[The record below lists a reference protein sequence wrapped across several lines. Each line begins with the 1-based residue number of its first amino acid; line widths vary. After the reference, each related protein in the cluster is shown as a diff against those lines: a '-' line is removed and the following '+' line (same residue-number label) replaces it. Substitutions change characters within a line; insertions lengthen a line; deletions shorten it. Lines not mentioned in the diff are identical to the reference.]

1 MSSFGSSLS
10 VDPADDL
17 EKSRFVIGEKLQL
30 LFLVDDPVG
39 VEVPRRDMPLLG
51 VELIHR
57 NKNVRMLNFPMM
69 D

>member
-1 MSSFGSSLS
+1 LSSFGSSLS

-30 LFLVDDPVG
+30 LFLLDDPVG
-39 VEVPRRDMPLLG
+39 VEVPRRGITLLG

-57 NKNVRMLNFPMM
+57 NKNVKLVQDEPW
-69 D
+69 